1 MNTVLQLAEFQ
12 VTNGTKYVTIMLG
25 VSNCGTFL
33 SETLLTLWIN
43 MLLIVTEVS
52 VPWELHS

>member
-1 MNTVLQLAEFQ
+1 MKLQLAEFQ
-12 VTNGTKYVTIMLG
+12 VTNGTKYVTIMRG